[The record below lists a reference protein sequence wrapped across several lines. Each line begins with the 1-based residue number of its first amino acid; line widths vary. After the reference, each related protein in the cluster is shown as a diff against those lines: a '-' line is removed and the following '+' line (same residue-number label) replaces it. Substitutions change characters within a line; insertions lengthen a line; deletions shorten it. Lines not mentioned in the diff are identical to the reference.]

1 MSNDFQEFEDKKPIS
16 DDQTEQY
23 AGQSSDDPT
32 DTNSEQEA
40 VHAEPAKKPYRFP
53 PVPRVHRVGTLTMGF
68 SLIATGIIALI
79 STFYPGF
86 DLTAAFKLSPVIFI
100 FLGIEIL
107 IAYFF
112 HKEERIRYDFLSGI
126 VCFLLICGGL
136 VLAALPTVW
145 SYVGPEAQFARE
157 QAEYEVENNIY
168 QALQSI
174 PSVES
179 VSVDTDLSYRV
190 PFTAGSDLEKLAAR
204 ARIHVYANLSG
215 PFADEKSFAE
225 AGKTLL
231 NQLNSLPYQFRSVTI
246 EYSDE
251 SKRFDLNLS
260 TPFQYQISVDKLTN
274 LVDIA
279 QFKSDEVDTDS
290 ETEILSEPVTESSEA
305 TAAFEDLA
313 PIES

>member
-1 MSNDFQEFEDKKPIS
+1 MSNDFQEFEDQEPIS
-16 DDQTEQY
+16 VDQAEQY
-23 AGQSSDDPT
+23 TDQNSDSAA
-32 DTNSEQEA
+32 DTASEQEEA
-40 VHAEPAKKPYRFP
+40 YAEQAKKPYRFP

-68 SLIATGIIALI
+68 SLIATGILALI

-112 HKEERIRYDFLSGI
+112 HREERIKYDFLSGI
-126 VCFLLICGGL
+126 VCFFLICGGL

-157 QAEYEVENNIY
+157 QAESEMENNIY

-179 VSVDTDLSYRV
+179 VSVDTDLSYRI
-190 PFTAGSDLEKLAAR
+190 PYTAGSDLEKLKAR

-215 PFADEKSFAE
+215 PYEDEKSFAE
-225 AGKTLL
+225 ASKALL
-231 NQLNSLPYQFRSVTI
+231 NQLNTLPYRFRSITI

-251 SKRFDLNLS
+251 SKRFDLDLS
-260 TPFQYQISVDKLTN
+260 TPFQYQISVDKLAN
-274 LVDIA
+274 LVDRTQYENDDVETEKA
-279 QFKSDEVDTDS
+279 AETSNVPVTASDEVTVEAEHSAS
-290 ETEILSEPVTESSEA
+290 E
-305 TAAFEDLA
+305 
-313 PIES
+313 

>member
-1 MSNDFQEFEDKKPIS
+1 MSNDFQEFEDQEPIS
-16 DDQTEQY
+16 ADQAEQY
-23 AGQSSDDPT
+23 AGQNSDGTT
-32 DTNSEQEA
+32 DSASEQEVA
-40 VHAEPAKKPYRFP
+40 HAEQAKKPYRFP

-112 HKEERIRYDFLSGI
+112 HREERIKYDFLSGI
-126 VCFLLICGGL
+126 VCFFLICGGL
-136 VLAALPTVW
+136 VLTALPTVW

-157 QAEYEVENNIY
+157 QAESEVENNIY

-179 VSVDTDLSYRV
+179 VSVDTDLSYKV
-190 PFTAGSDLEKLAAR
+190 PYTAGSDLEKLAAR

-215 PFADEKSFAE
+215 PFKDEKSFAE
-225 AGKTLL
+225 ASKALL

-246 EYSDE
+246 DYSDE
-251 SKRFDLNLS
+251 SRRFDLNLS
-260 TPFQYQISVDKLTN
+260 TPFQYQISVDKLAN
-274 LVDIA
+274 LVD
-279 QFKSDEVDTDS
+279 SDWYETDMA
-290 ETEILSEPVTESSEA
+290 EAKTDVELSNEPVTASSEI
-305 TAAFEDLA
+305 TAAFEDSV
-313 PIES
+313 PEE

>member
-1 MSNDFQEFEDKKPIS
+1 MNNDFQEFEEKEPKS
-16 DDQTEQY
+16 ADQV
-23 AGQSSDDPT
+23 T
-32 DTNSEQEA
+32 DQNSEDTADTASEQET
-40 VHAEPAKKPYRFP
+40 VHAEPAKEPYRFP

-86 DLTAAFKLSPVIFI
+86 DLTTAFKLSPVIFI

-112 HKEERIRYDFLSGI
+112 HREERIKYDFLSGI
-126 VCFLLICGGL
+126 VCFFLICGGL

-157 QAEYEVENNIY
+157 QAESEVENNIY
-168 QALQSI
+168 QSLQNI

-179 VSVDTDLSYRV
+179 VSVDTDLSCRV
-190 PFTAGSDLEKLAAR
+190 PYTAGSDLEKLAAR
-204 ARIHVYANLSG
+204 ARIHVYASLTG
-215 PFADEKSFAE
+215 PFADETAFAE

-231 NQLNSLPYQFRSVTI
+231 NQLNSLPYQYRSIMI

-251 SKRFDLNLS
+251 KKRFDLNLS
-260 TPFQYQISVDKLTN
+260 TPFQYQMSADKLAN
-274 LVDIA
+274 LVD
-279 QFKSDEVDTDS
+279 SDRYEADTA
-290 ETEILSEPVTESSEA
+290 ETETNVELSNEPVTASSEV
-305 TAAFEDLA
+305 TAEFE
-313 PIES
+313 ESASEE

>member
-1 MSNDFQEFEDKKPIS
+1 MNNNFQEFEENESKS
-16 DDQTEQY
+16 AEQADQFT
-23 AGQSSDDPT
+23 GQNSE
-32 DTNSEQEA
+32 DTADTASEQEA
-40 VHAEPAKKPYRFP
+40 VHTEPVKEAYRFP

-86 DLTAAFKLSPVIFI
+86 DLTTAFKLSPVIFI

-112 HKEERIRYDFLSGI
+112 HKEERIKYDFLSGI
-126 VCFLLICGGL
+126 VCFFLICGGL

-145 SYVGPEAQFARE
+145 SYVGPEAQLARE
-157 QAEYEVENNIY
+157 QAESVVENDIY

-190 PFTAGSDLEKLAAR
+190 PYTAGSDFEKLAAR
-204 ARIHVYANLSG
+204 ARIHVYTNLTG
-215 PFADEKSFAE
+215 PFADENAFAE

-231 NQLNSLPYQFRSVTI
+231 NQLNSLPYQYRSISI

-251 SKRFDLNLS
+251 NKRFDLNLS
-260 TPFQYQISVDKLTN
+260 TPFQYQLSTDKLAN
-274 LVDIA
+274 LVD
-279 QFKSDEVDTDS
+279 SDRYEPDMA
-290 ETEILSEPVTESSEA
+290 ETETDVELPNEPVTASSEI
-305 TAAFEDLA
+305 TAAFEDSV
-313 PIES
+313 PEE